1 MISVGQELRRI
12 WAGRL
17 RLQVSH
23 EADIKLVAETES
35 SKASAF
41 IEWTLQE
48 LGVGIWSSLDIFLY
62 VISPHDLFSS
72 AYWPQ
77 NSWTSYMVVQASKHV
92 CPQKSQNKIISLFL
106 T

>member
-41 IEWTLQE
+41 IE
-48 LGVGIWSSLDIFLY
+48 
-62 VISPHDLFSS
+62 
-72 AYWPQ
+72 
-77 NSWTSYMVVQASKHV
+77 
-92 CPQKSQNKIISLFL
+92 
-106 T
+106 